1 MILENKIGYSY
12 NDVTIV
18 PSVTSKVIS
27 RKTVNP
33 FIMTNKNNNMLP
45 IFTAPMSC
53 VIDEHNYKQF
63 EDNHILTVIPTTVN
77 IDKRHSMFFDGDRFV
92 SFSLDEAH
100 NLILDNV
107 LKTGFKYNNTYK
119 LCIDCANGHMERLL
133 YVCDKIKE
141 FSNEKH
147 CIIEIMTGNIAN
159 PETYFIYNEHKI
171 DYVRVGIGSGSGCIT
186 SSNTGAHFPMATLL
200 NDIKKKIEAKWS
212 MDHIFVPYT
221 KIIADGGIRN
231 YSDVIKALAL
241 GADYVMIGGLFTKCF
256 ETASTEYSLY
266 KESNNKE
273 KYVKA
278 DLTIDKHNADEHE
291 KRDYINKYKLF
302 HEVYGMST
310 KRVQKMRGT
319 KVLKTSEGTQ
329 HFIPILYT
337 LKQWSENMESYL
349 RSAMSYTDCFNLK
362 QFNTEVDL
370 IINSNNAVNAVN
382 K

>member
-12 NDVTIV
+12 NDVTII
-18 PSVTSKVIS
+18 PSITSNVIS

-33 FIMTNKNNNMLP
+33 FIVTNKNNNALP

-53 VIDEHNYKQF
+53 VVNEYNYKQF
-63 EDNHILTVIPTTVN
+63 EDNNILTVIPTTVN
-77 IDKRHSMFFDGDRFV
+77 IDKRIEMFFGGERFI

-100 NLILDNV
+100 NLIIDNV
-107 LKTGFKYNNTYK
+107 LKTGFKCGNTYK

-133 YVCDKIKE
+133 YICDAIKN
-141 FSNEKH
+141 FAAEKQF
-147 CIIEIMTGNIAN
+147 IIEIMTGNIAN

-171 DYVRVGIGSGSGCIT
+171 DYVRIGIGGGSGCIT
-186 SSNTGAHFPMATLL
+186 SSNTGVHFPMATLL
-200 NDIKKKIEAKWS
+200 NDIKKNIEAKWS
-212 MDHIFVPYT
+212 MGHIFVPYT

-256 ETASTEYSLY
+256 EAASTEYILY

-273 KYVKA
+273 KYVGA
-278 DLTIDKHNADEHE
+278 DLTIDKYDTDEHE
-291 KRDYINKYKLF
+291 KRNYINKYKLF

-329 HFIPILYT
+329 HFMPILYT

-349 RSAMSYTDCFNLK
+349 RSAMSYTNCFTLD
-362 QFNTEVDL
+362 QFKTEVNL
-370 IINSNNAVNAVN
+370 IINSNNAINSVN